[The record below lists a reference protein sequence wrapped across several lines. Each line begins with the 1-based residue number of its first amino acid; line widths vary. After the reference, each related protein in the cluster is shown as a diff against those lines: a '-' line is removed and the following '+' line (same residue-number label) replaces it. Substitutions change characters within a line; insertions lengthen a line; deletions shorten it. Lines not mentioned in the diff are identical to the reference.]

1 MTNIAIVGAGN
12 IGKRHAKWANK
23 YGNLVAVAD
32 VKISRATL
40 LAKKYKCNAYSSLT
54 NMLVSQ
60 SNIDL
65 VAICTPNGL
74 HVAHT
79 ITALEFGNNVLCE
92 KPMALT
98 RSGCEDMINTAEK
111 YNKRLFIVKQ
121 NRFNPPV
128 QVVKK
133 LLDEDKLGKILS
145 VQLSCF
151 WNRNDAYYD
160 ESPWRGGKNT
170 DGGILYTQFIHFI
183 DLMRYLLGDINEV
196 FAMENNF
203 IHKETVEFAD
213 TVISIFKFNNGVLG
227 TGHFSINAYKENM
240 EGSLTIFGENGTVKI
255 GGKYLNI
262 LEYQNIKGYKIPQG
276 SLIGG
281 CNDYG
286 VYKGSSSRHDLVY
299 KNVIATLEGKENIMA
314 SCIDG
319 MKVVEIVE
327 KIYRSARN
335 NDTIS

>member
-54 NMLVSQ
+54 NMLVTQ

-98 RSGCEDMINTAEK
+98 IGGCEQMIHATEVM
-111 YNKRLFIVKQ
+111 NKRLFIVKQ

-128 QVVKK
+128 QTVKELIDK
-133 LLDEDKLGKILS
+133 GKLGKILN
-145 VQLSCF
+145 VHLTCA
-151 WNRNDAYYD
+151 WNRNDAYYE
-160 ESPWRGGKNT
+160 ESAWRGNINT
-170 DGGILYTQFIHFI
+170 DGGILYTQFSHFI
-183 DLMRYLLGDINEV
+183 DLMYYLIGDIDKV
-196 FAMENNF
+196 QAMANNF
-203 IHKETVEFAD
+203 MHKETTEFPD
-213 TVISIFKFNNGVLG
+213 TIVTAFQFVNGALG
-227 TGHFSINAYKENM
+227 TAYFTTNAYNGNM
-240 EGSLTIFGENGTVKI
+240 EGSLTIFGEKGTVKI
-255 GGKYLNI
+255 GGKYLNKLDYQSIEGDI
-262 LEYQNIKGYKIPQG
+262 LYVPDVIE
-276 SLIGG
+276 G
-281 CNDYG
+281 CNNYG
-286 VYKGSSSRHDLVY
+286 SYTGSSSRHDLVY
-299 KNVIATLEGKENIMA
+299 QNVIAVLENKDKIMTTA
-314 SCIDG
+314 LDG
-319 MKVVEIVE
+319 LKTIQIIK
-327 KIYRSARN
+327 KIEEACK
-335 NDTIS
+335 